1 MRREAW
7 RNFATATLFSPK
19 YNPHAATANQ
29 QASTALVSPP
39 KVKSWVCSQ
48 VAASQDKSGCWR
60 RCCKAFRAGIPFS
73 NTLVTW
79 CNLLFSSQ
87 GLTEILFI
95 HSWPT
100 GLIQPIILT
109 YTCLWPLLHCFCLD
123 EQNTSLCTLP
133 SLSSSSVLD
142 QGRDTN
148 LVPRVRACSSRCLE
162 SLIVQITSYRAE
174 GALHSLSDSG
184 RPLELQGVTR
194 PEAVKWTCLIWRN
207 PPVDF
212 TEMPVG

>member
-100 GLIQPIILT
+100 GLIQPVILT

-123 EQNTSLCTLP
+123 EQNTSLLHTALP
-133 SLSSSSVLD
+133 ELFICAGPRTRHKSGAQGEGVQLTWSGISYCSKHIIQSWRSFAFSLWLWK
-142 QGRDTN
+142 T
-148 LVPRVRACSSRCLE
+148 PW
-162 SLIVQITSYRAE
+162 TSGCYK
-174 GALHSLSDSG
+174 
-184 RPLELQGVTR
+184 TR
-194 PEAVKWTCLIWRN
+194 SC
-207 PPVDF
+207 
-212 TEMPVG
+212 